1 MPEHILDTGVLIRHL
16 RDYQGYPEMVN
27 RLSGEGDV
35 FISAMTRLEIVRGMR
50 NRELDATFY
59 LLNSLVTMDVTSWVA
74 DQAGEIIR
82 SWKTRGITFG
92 DADALIAATAIHHG
106 LTLVTTNPKHF
117 PNPELTVLQADDEGN
132 LSPYEAGSR

>member
-27 RLSGEGDV
+27 HLSGEGDV

-50 NRELDATFY
+50 DRELDITFK

-82 SWKTRGITFG
+82 SWKTRGITLG
-92 DADALIAATAIHHG
+92 DADAIIAASAIHHER
-106 LTLVTTNPKHF
+106 TLVTTNPKHF
-117 PNPELTVLQADDEGN
+117 PMPELTVLQADEGGK
-132 LSPYEAGSR
+132 LTPHKAS